1 MLVTF
6 RAAAE
11 HAELGGGAG
20 SRGDGV
26 AAPVNTAP
34 PLPCLPSSAR
44 SSKVRSCG
52 NGHELLLQLPK
63 LLLLLQL
70 LQLLLPKLKT
80 PPSDGVYSPLVM

>member
-26 AAPVNTAP
+26 ATPVNTAP
-34 PLPCLPSSAR
+34 PLPRLPSSVR

-52 NGHELLLQLPK
+52 NGHELLL
-63 LLLLLQL
+63 L
-70 LQLLLPKLKT
+70 LQLLLQKLKT